1 VVVLPAPLGPRKAK
15 ISPAL
20 TSRSMPRTASKP
32 SYDLRSPLTLITES
46 ATARAILGGVRF
58 RPRPLRQSASMAS
71 ENAEV
76 VRRTLLAFNRG
87 DLQTAL
93 ELVDPAIRVYPRPE
107 EPGVK
112 EVYAGHEGM
121 FEYVG
126 NWYGQWDDYAA
137 EPVTFED
144 VPGDR
149 VLVVMAER
157 GHLKKTGITIDEQFS
172 HSYTVKNGK
181 LTEWRMYDSSEQAR
195 EALGLD

>member
-1 VVVLPAPLGPRKAK
+1 
-15 ISPAL
+15 
-20 TSRSMPRTASKP
+20 
-32 SYDLRSPLTLITES
+32 
-46 ATARAILGGVRF
+46 
-58 RPRPLRQSASMAS
+58 MAS

-93 ELVDPAIRVYPRPE
+93 ELVDPAIRVYPRSE

-112 EVYAGHEGM
+112 EVYSGHEEM

-126 NWYGQWDDYAA
+126 NWYGQWDDYEG
-137 EPVTFED
+137 EPVSFED

-149 VLVVMAER
+149 VLVDMAER
-157 GHLKKTGITIDEQFS
+157 GHLKRTGITIDQHFF

-181 LTEWRMYDSSEQAR
+181 LTEWRMYDSNEQAR
-195 EALGLD
+195 EALGLS